1 MSSQPPLLEI
11 AEFYLRSEIAPQAAA
26 IDRDQAVLRWAMQG
40 LGDRSLL
47 ALKLTESEENFRR
60 FQEMVARYSG
70 ALAFLQI
77 QHQSASSAIFASENK
92 PLKQAYLSGLAT
104 GDRLLGVGF
113 SHLRRAGEPR
123 IKAFPVK
130 GGYRISGDLRWAT
143 GFDLFP
149 ELIVA
154 ATLADG
160 RAVFAIIPF
169 TNTTQPNGGEIH
181 FSEPMQLGAM
191 QSTNTVSGEIKNWF
205 VPQDYIVGIQP
216 PGWIHEN
223 DRKKVLMFSFFC
235 LGCARAALDIIEQ
248 TAKTKHL
255 PIIQETFEILDRKLT
270 RCREAILSE
279 LATEAIYENGLKLRA
294 EAIALANRCAHAA
307 VTVASGEANSLQ
319 HPAQR
324 VYREVLLF
332 TVFGQTTDVMTATLH
347 QLIIDNW

>member
-47 ALKLTESEENFRR
+47 ALKITASEEEFRR

-77 QHQSASSAIFASENK
+77 QHQSASSAIFASENQ
-92 PLKQAYLSGLAT
+92 PLKQAYLPGLAT
-104 GDRLLGVGF
+104 GDRMMGIGF
-113 SHLRRAGEPR
+113 SHLRRPGEPLV
-123 IKAFPVK
+123 KAFPVK
-130 GGYRISGDLRWAT
+130 GGYRISGELRWAT
-143 GFDLFP
+143 GFNIFP
-149 ELIVA
+149 ELILA

-169 TNTTQPNGGEIH
+169 ANATQTNGGELH
-181 FSEPMQLGAM
+181 FSEPMQLAAM

-205 VPQDYIVGIQP
+205 VPHDYIVSIQP
-216 PGWIHEN
+216 PGWIHQN
-223 DRKKVLMFSFFC
+223 DRQKVLMFSFFC
-235 LGCARAALDIIEQ
+235 LGCARAALDIIER
-248 TAKTKHL
+248 TAKIKQL
-255 PIIQETFEILDRKLT
+255 PIIQETFEVLERKLT
-270 RCREAILSE
+270 KCREAIWQQLPVE
-279 LATEAIYENGLKLRA
+279 GIYENGLKLRA

-307 VTVASGEANSLQ
+307 VTVASGEANYLH

-324 VYREVLLF
+324 VYREALLF

-347 QLIIDNW
+347 RLIGDG